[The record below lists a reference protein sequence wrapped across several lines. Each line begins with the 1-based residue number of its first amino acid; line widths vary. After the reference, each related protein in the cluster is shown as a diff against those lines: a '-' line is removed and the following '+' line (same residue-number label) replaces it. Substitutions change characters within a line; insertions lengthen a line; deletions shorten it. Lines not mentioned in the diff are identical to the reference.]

1 MARWVDCSFY
11 VVVPVCFDSLDSFG
25 TVELINNCVHNA
37 NKQTNKQTED
47 NKHVCLKSVK
57 AILKDGLR
65 IAVLLFQSL
74 TQSNLISSVFHDD
87 LRHFMQLGIVILLI
101 KLVY

>member
-1 MARWVDCSFY
+1 M
-11 VVVPVCFDSLDSFG
+11 VVPVCFDSLDSFG
-25 TVELINNCVHNA
+25 TVELNNNSVHNA
-37 NKQTNKQTED
+37 NKQRED
-47 NKHVCLKSVK
+47 NKYVCLKSAK
-57 AILKDGLR
+57 AILKDRLR

-74 TQSNLISSVFHDD
+74 TQCDLISSVFHND

>member
-1 MARWVDCSFY
+1 M
-11 VVVPVCFDSLDSFG
+11 VVPVCFDSLDSFG
-25 TVELINNCVHNA
+25 TGKPNKNSVHNA
-37 NKQTNKQTED
+37 NKQHKQTED
-47 NKHVCLKSVK
+47 NKHVCLKSAK

-74 TQSNLISSVFHDD
+74 TQSNLISSVFHND

>member
-1 MARWVDCSFY
+1 M
-11 VVVPVCFDSLDSFG
+11 VVPVCFDSLDLLG
-25 TVELINNCVHNA
+25 MVELINNCVHNA
-37 NKQTNKQTED
+37 NKQHKQTED
-47 NKHVCLKSVK
+47 NKHVCLKSAK